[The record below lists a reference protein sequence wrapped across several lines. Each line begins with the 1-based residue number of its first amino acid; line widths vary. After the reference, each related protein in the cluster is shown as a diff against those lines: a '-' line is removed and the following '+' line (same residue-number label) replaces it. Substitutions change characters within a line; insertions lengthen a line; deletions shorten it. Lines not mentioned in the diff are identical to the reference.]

1 MEIIMSNKFSVL
13 IASLF
18 LATNVSAIT
27 IGQSCAL
34 KGPAS
39 ALGKEMQRG
48 AAAYFKG
55 GPIKLETMDDK
66 YEPKLCIKNTNAFI
80 AKNVDA
86 LFGYVGT
93 PTSKACVPLA
103 MKAKKIYF
111 GPFTGAGFLA
121 DAKKNPYSF
130 SVRASYDAE
139 TEKMVDAFVKKGIK
153 KIAIFVQDDGFGA
166 VGKSGV
172 LKALKKHG
180 LTLTGEGRYK
190 RNTIAVKKGADKV
203 IASGAE
209 GVITVGAYKPCG
221 AAIKY
226 FRKKGFNAPII
237 NISFVGS
244 KALAKIV
251 KGKADNVYV
260 TQVVPNPWDK
270 SIPIVKEYQ
279 SKVGGNFGFISL
291 EGYITAKIFDI
302 GVKKAG
308 SKANN
313 SDSLKAA
320 LETIN
325 EDLGGLKASFS
336 PTDHRALDKTY
347 LTKINSDGSF
357 SYVSGL

>member
-1 MEIIMSNKFSVL
+1 MLKILTTTAFTMGLMFNANAL
-13 IASLF
+13 
-18 LATNVSAIT
+18 N

-55 GPIKLETMDDK
+55 TSIKLETMDDK
-66 YEPKLCIKNTNAFI
+66 YEPKLCVKNTKAFL

-93 PTSKACVPLA
+93 PTSKACAPLA
-103 MKAKKIYF
+103 MAAKKIYF

-139 TEKMVDAFVKKGIK
+139 TEMMVDALVKKGIK
-153 KIAIFVQDDGFGA
+153 KIAIFIQDDGFGA

-180 LTLTGEGRYK
+180 LSLAGEGRYK
-190 RNTIAVKKGADKV
+190 RNTIAVKGGADKI
-203 IASGAE
+203 IASGAG

-221 AAIKY
+221 TAIKY
-226 FRKKGFNAPII
+226 LRKKGFNGPII

-251 KGKADNVYV
+251 KGKADNVFV
-260 TQVVPNPWDK
+260 SQVVPNPWDA

-279 SKVGGNFGFISL
+279 SKIGGNYGFISL
-291 EGYITAKIFDI
+291 EGYITAKIFEI

-308 SKANN
+308 AKATS
-313 SDSLKAA
+313 SDALKTAF
-320 LETIN
+320 ETIN
-325 EDLGGLKASFS
+325 TDLGGIKATFG
-336 PTDHRALDKTY
+336 PNDHRALDKTY
-347 LTKINSDGSF
+347 LTRINTDGSF
-357 SYVSGL
+357 TYVNGL

>member
-1 MEIIMSNKFSVL
+1 MFLKVAVTALVSIG
-13 IASLF
+13 ASSSLMA
-18 LATNVSAIT
+18 LE
-27 IGQSCAL
+27 IGQSAAL

-39 ALGKEMQRG
+39 ALGTEMQRG
-48 AAAYFKG
+48 AQAYFKG
-55 GPIKLETMDDK
+55 SGINLQTMDDK
-66 YEPKLCIKNTNAFI
+66 YEPKLCVKNTKALL

-103 MKAKKIYF
+103 MKAKKIFF

-130 SVRASYDAE
+130 SVRGSYDAE
-139 TEKMVDAFVKKGIK
+139 TELMVDSLVAKGIK

-180 LTLTGEGRYK
+180 LELAGEGRYK
-190 RNTIAVKKGADKV
+190 RNTIAVKAGADKV

-221 AAIKY
+221 TAIKY
-226 FRKKGFNAPII
+226 LRKKGFNGPII

-251 KGKADNVYV
+251 KGKAKNVFI
-260 TQVVPNPWDK
+260 TQVVPNPWDT
-270 SIPIVKEYQ
+270 SIAIVKEYQ
-279 SKVGGNFGFISL
+279 AKVGSNFGFISL

-308 SKANN
+308 AKAND
-313 SDSLKAA
+313 SDALKSA

-325 EDLGGLKASFS
+325 VDLGGIKATFG
-336 PTDHRALDKTY
+336 PNDHRALDKIY
-347 LTKINSDGSF
+347 LTVINEDGSF
-357 SYVSGL
+357 SYVKGL